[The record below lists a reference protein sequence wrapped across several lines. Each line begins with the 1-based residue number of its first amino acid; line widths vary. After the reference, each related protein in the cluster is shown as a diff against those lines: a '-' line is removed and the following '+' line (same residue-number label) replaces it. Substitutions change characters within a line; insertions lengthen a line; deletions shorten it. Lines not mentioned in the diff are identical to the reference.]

1 MNEPKGKESVTDFL
15 NQAKLKKE
23 TKKMN
28 LNGEETA
35 KPVEEVAVET
45 VVEPVCE
52 NSAKPDETA
61 PQVESFASLGGI
73 KRVNNL
79 SNVREID
86 LDLLDIEALEVP
98 EINDSKG
105 YLSGKVRDFMGTY
118 NVSVVPLEALGFSNK
133 VKVLRDYTITELG
146 GKKFASSM
154 NEAHDRQAV
163 IEYANA
169 IRDKYAD
176 SGVVDESV
184 MKNIIVN
191 GKTYRTIRFN
201 HYELRIL
208 KSTLRNFGF
217 ICYEDLN
224 GDIRINVGG
233 SEI

>member
-1 MNEPKGKESVTDFL
+1 
-15 NQAKLKKE
+15 
-23 TKKMN
+23 
-28 LNGEETA
+28 
-35 KPVEEVAVET
+35 
-45 VVEPVCE
+45 
-52 NSAKPDETA
+52 
-61 PQVESFASLGGI
+61 
-73 KRVNNL
+73 
-79 SNVREID
+79 
-86 LDLLDIEALEVP
+86 
-98 EINDSKG
+98 
-105 YLSGKVRDFMGTY
+105 
-118 NVSVVPLEALGFSNK
+118 
-133 VKVLRDYTITELG
+133 
-146 GKKFASSM
+146 M

-163 IEYANA
+163 IEYANT

-176 SGVVDESV
+176 SGIVDESV